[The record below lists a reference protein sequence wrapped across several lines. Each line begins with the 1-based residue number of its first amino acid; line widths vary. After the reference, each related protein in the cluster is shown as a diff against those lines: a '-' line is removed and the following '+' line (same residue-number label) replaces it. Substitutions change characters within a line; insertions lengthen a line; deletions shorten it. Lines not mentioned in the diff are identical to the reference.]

1 MRSTSNSNTLCIT
14 ETLNNL
20 QPYTGDLTI
29 TNLESYVSAIMSGG
43 SIPNIPSNVT
53 CTDCVK
59 ASYSI
64 VSQSFGDLIPSS
76 VSSDLSSTCGS
87 SFVGESTPLCEHR
100 ATPGLRLTI
109 DLFSFD
115 ICRWRTALDR
125 DAAREQQRLFHH
137 RDT

>member
-29 TNLESYVSAIMSGG
+29 TNLESYVSTIMSGG

-59 ASYSI
+59 GVYSVLNSGLGSFLPSTISSYF
-64 VSQSFGDLIPSS
+64 Q
-76 VSSDLSSTCGS
+76 STCGA
-87 SFVGESTPLCEHR
+87 SFTGMFCP
-100 ATPGLRLTI
+100 
-109 DLFSFD
+109 
-115 ICRWRTALDR
+115 
-125 DAAREQQRLFHH
+125 ARERTSPLARLWRQRGCTCDVCIVL
-137 RDT
+137 DCG